1 MGKGL
6 LLGLYKTLCLRVY
19 RQHVGYLFNSQYVYD
34 RFYQD
39 SKRTDVPLMKVY
51 PAVNHLIFNP
61 KNKDKG
67 HGGISICLV
76 ARKHPLKGLQ
86 TFIDAYH
93 KLPLEIEDRI
103 ASVTLISHDDLS
115 GYDTAGMR
123 IVKPASDY
131 DIATAYSSSDIF
143 ISTSWWEGFGL
154 PPLEA
159 MACGCAVICSN
170 SGGVNEFVV
179 TGENCLTFEPKD
191 EDALIKAIM
200 RLANDEALRKSLA
213 LHGVETAE
221 KFRWEESA
229 KQMLSVINQSI

>member
-1 MGKGL
+1 
-6 LLGLYKTLCLRVY
+6 
-19 RQHVGYLFNSQYVYD
+19 
-34 RFYQD
+34 
-39 SKRTDVPLMKVY
+39 
-51 PAVNHLIFNP
+51 
-61 KNKDKG
+61 
-67 HGGISICLV
+67 
-76 ARKHPLKGLQ
+76 
-86 TFIDAYH
+86 
-93 KLPLEIEDRI
+93 
-103 ASVTLISHDDLS
+103 
-115 GYDTAGMR
+115 
-123 IVKPASDY
+123 
-131 DIATAYSSSDIF
+131 
-143 ISTSWWEGFGL
+143 
-154 PPLEA
+154 

>member
-1 MGKGL
+1 M
-6 LLGLYKTLCLRVY
+6 RV
-19 RQHVGYLFNSQYVYD
+19 V
-34 RFYQD
+34 
-39 SKRTDVPLMKVY
+39 
-51 PAVNHLIFNP
+51 
-61 KNKDKG
+61 
-67 HGGISICLV
+67 
-76 ARKHPLKGLQ
+76 
-86 TFIDAYH
+86 DA
-93 KLPLEIEDRI
+93 
-103 ASVTLISHDDLS
+103 
-115 GYDTAGMR
+115 AGEE
-123 IVKPASDY
+123 
-131 DIATAYSSSDIF
+131 DIATACGSSDIF